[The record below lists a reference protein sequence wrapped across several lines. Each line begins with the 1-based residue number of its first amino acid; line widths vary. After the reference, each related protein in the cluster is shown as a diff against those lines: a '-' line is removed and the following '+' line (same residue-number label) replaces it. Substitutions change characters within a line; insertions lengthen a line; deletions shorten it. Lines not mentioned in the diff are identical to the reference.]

1 MSPKPYNVKNK
12 GWIEVIPRLTVKN
25 QKTQEEQVYNLPQD
39 TITIGRT
46 GACDIELG
54 DKSISRKHAEI
65 VKDGED
71 YFLIDLKSGN
81 GTYLNG
87 KRIRSIEKHLLRSND
102 LIKIENYEIS
112 FQLLEEGLNK
122 PIEEDTDTDIIEIK
136 MIKKVLRALDKDS
149 APSLEV
155 LNGTAEGKKIFFG
168 AEEQEVDIG
177 RDPNCSLQIDDPVIS
192 RRHAKLIKKWGGI
205 VLMDLNSRNGCFV
218 NHEKVAEKLLRDGD
232 KVLFG
237 TIKLIY
243 RNPQDINI
251 DAISKEIS
259 RKKKEAALRES
270 EMMEI
275 AQKKKDK
282 EEKVKE
288 DEIQVE
294 KEKAEAVASAQTFAA
309 AKTASLEAGVPA
321 ETSLEQ
327 NPASKP
333 TPQSTG
339 LSLTEKILIGVGILV
354 LLFALIGIVSIVM
367 K

>member
-1 MSPKPYNVKNK
+1 M
-12 GWIEVIPRLTVKN
+12 IPRFIVKN

-46 GACDIELG
+46 GACDIELA

-87 KRIRSIEKHLLRSND
+87 KRIRSIEKHLLRSTD
-102 LIKIENYEIS
+102 LIKIENYEIG

-136 MIKKVLRALDKDS
+136 MIKKVLKALDKDS
-149 APSLEV
+149 TPSLEV
-155 LNGTAEGKKIFFG
+155 LNGSAEGKKIFFDD
-168 AEEQEVDIG
+168 EQQEVDIG
-177 RDPNCSLQIDDPVIS
+177 RDPNCTLQIDEPVIS

-218 NHEKVAEKLLRDGD
+218 NNEKVSEKLLRDGD
-232 KVLFG
+232 KVLLG

-251 DAISKEIS
+251 DAISEEIS

-275 AQKKKDK
+275 AQKKKEEK
-282 EEKVKE
+282 EEKAKE
-288 DEIQVE
+288 EEEKAQVE
-294 KEKAEAVASAQTFAA
+294 KEKAEAAAEAA
-309 AKTASLEAGVPA
+309 AAEQASSSTETAPQEAEAVSKISGDLNQTVISSL
-321 ETSLEQ
+321 Q
-327 NPASKP
+327 
-333 TPQSTG
+333 QSTG
-339 LSLTEKILIGVGILV
+339 LSMIEKTLIGVGVLV
-354 LLFALIGIVSIVM
+354 LLFALIGIVSIVL